1 MQFSKKATSE
11 SGDDDSIRHPL
22 SPKTNSSPRAYSYSQ
37 SLISSSSMSRSGGLQ
52 KHSHRKHSKPSTII
66 CIVIC
71 MICFA
76 IGRLSSTY
84 IYSTSPCIINDSSS
98 ITKPIANKYTIGT
111 KKKKKMDISHI
122 KSMRIAAQNLV
133 DMLDAYYN
141 GKEKAE
147 KMMLGSWL
155 SPWEFNS
162 TD

>member
-1 MQFSKKATSE
+1 
-11 SGDDDSIRHPL
+11 
-22 SPKTNSSPRAYSYSQ
+22 
-37 SLISSSSMSRSGGLQ
+37 
-52 KHSHRKHSKPSTII
+52 
-66 CIVIC
+66 